1 MGVIDWSR
9 LPQRRAAVHWRAADS
24 IEQRWVIGVEMDVTT
39 TTRRVGLTPEEEQY
53 FWEHYDYRARARLVE
68 AYQPLVFHI
77 YGKLGLS
84 LGVEM
89 VDVISEG
96 TVGLIQA
103 VDNFD
108 HHRGV
113 PFKSY
118 AYLRVKG
125 AMIDYL
131 RSQRIA
137 IKSGELREFD
147 FFSQLASQGED
158 RYSLDRL
165 EFIFSRLDELSPR
178 EREIIQGLYKE
189 GLSQRELAAR
199 LKCTPAN
206 ISILHGRAVKRLRK
220 MVSEERQRGLATGLV
235 WFAPVD

>member
-1 MGVIDWSR
+1 MAVATVK
-9 LPQRRAAVHWRAADS
+9 RA
-24 IEQRWVIGVEMDVTT
+24 
-39 TTRRVGLTPEEEQY
+39 GLSPEDEAY
-53 FWEHYDYRARARLVE
+53 LWAHYDYRARARIVE

-77 YGKLGLS
+77 YGRLGLY
-84 LGVEM
+84 LGEEA

-96 TVGLIQA
+96 TVGLIHA

-131 RSQRIA
+131 RSQKIA
-137 IKSGELREFD
+137 VKGGELREFD
-147 FFSQLASQGED
+147 FFSQLASEGKD
-158 RYSLDRL
+158 RYNLDRL
-165 EFIFSRLDELSPR
+165 EFIFAHLDELSPR
-178 EREIIQGLYKE
+178 EREIVTGLYRD

-220 MVSEERQRGLATGLV
+220 LVAAERKRSAAAGLA
-235 WFAPVD
+235 WFMPTL

>member
-1 MGVIDWSR
+1 MGMAETRISR
-9 LPQRRAAVHWRAADS
+9 A
-24 IEQRWVIGVEMDVTT
+24 
-39 TTRRVGLTPEEEQY
+39 GLSPEDEAY
-53 FWEHYDYRARARLVE
+53 LWEHYNTRARARIIE

-84 LGVEM
+84 LGEET

-108 HHRGV
+108 FGRGV

-131 RSQRIA
+131 RSQKIA

-147 FFSQLASQGED
+147 FFSQLAAEGRD
-158 RYSLDRL
+158 RFNLDRL
-165 EFIFSRLDELSPR
+165 EFIFSHLGELSPR
-178 EREIIQGLYKE
+178 EKEILLGLYRD
-189 GLSQRELAAR
+189 GLSQRELAAK
-199 LKCTPAN
+199 LECTPAN
-206 ISILHGRAVKRLRK
+206 VSILHGRAVKRLRK
-220 MVSEERQRGLATGLV
+220 MVAEQRRRGAAAGLA
-235 WFAPVD
+235 WFMPVQ

>member
-1 MGVIDWSR
+1 MLS
-9 LPQRRAAVHWRAADS
+9 
-24 IEQRWVIGVEMDVTT
+24 
-39 TTRRVGLTPEEEQY
+39 PEEEAY
-53 FWEHYDYRARARLVE
+53 LWEHYDYRARARIVE

-77 YGKLGLS
+77 YGKLGLN
-84 LGVEM
+84 LGEET

-103 VDNFD
+103 VDHFD

-131 RSQRIA
+131 RSQKIA
-137 IKSGELREFD
+137 IKSGEMREFD
-147 FFSQLASQGED
+147 FFAQLASEGKD
-158 RYSLDRL
+158 RYNLDRL
-165 EFIFSRLDELSPR
+165 EFIFAHLEELSPR
-178 EREIIQGLYKE
+178 EREIILGLYRE
-189 GLSQRELAAR
+189 GLSQRQLAAR

-220 MVSEERQRGLATGLV
+220 MVNSERKRSAAAGLA
-235 WFAPVD
+235 WFSPTL

>member
-1 MGVIDWSR
+1 MATAIK
-9 LPQRRAAVHWRAADS
+9 RRAMLS
-24 IEQRWVIGVEMDVTT
+24 
-39 TTRRVGLTPEEEQY
+39 PEEEAY
-53 FWEHYDYRARARLVE
+53 LWEHYDYRARARIVE

-84 LGVEM
+84 LGEET

-103 VDNFD
+103 VDHFD
-108 HHRGV
+108 HTRGV

-125 AMIDYL
+125 SMIDYL
-131 RSQRIA
+131 RSQKIA
-137 IKSGELREFD
+137 VKSGEMREFD
-147 FFSQLASQGED
+147 FFAQLASEGKD
-158 RYSLDRL
+158 RYNLDRL
-165 EFIFSRLDELSPR
+165 EFIFAHLEELSPR
-178 EREIIQGLYKE
+178 EREIILGLYRE
-189 GLSQRELAAR
+189 GLSQRQLAAR

-220 MVSEERQRGLATGLV
+220 MVNSERKRSAAAGLA
-235 WFAPVD
+235 WFYPTL